1 MNKRF
6 LSLAAGSL
14 CIFLLLFISCSSH
27 SEGASFTSRLDEIDS
42 YISQNSTDMALKE
55 LKRLENKAY
64 SSFERLGLYKRYI
77 LIGEKD
83 KAEKIL
89 VKGLKKLPGNV
100 ELSAVY
106 ANFLLREGRL
116 AEAFKTSL
124 CLKNSKYSSIYSE
137 CVVRTVFFGS
147 QNGTLNL
154 DEIFAPPKNI
164 SIFDE
169 KKSSEEIPQINMTE
183 VFSDLRFVDVYSGA
197 FNGSKDSAWIFNA
210 ASILMKHGQFDEAA
224 LLYPHEISGFR
235 ESLFWGSLFFD
246 SGNYSESLDAL
257 LSSEKLADF
266 EQTQAQKE
274 YKALILAL
282 EADDYYVAGD
292 EDISESVRK
301 KLLEM
306 DDKKYVVP
314 KVFMNSISYARE
326 KGDKERMVGLLDQ
339 LVAQY
344 PDYSPAMALYG
355 EVALD
360 DLVVPKEDEYIAEL
374 RSAGLKTVAMEKQ
387 DRIPT
392 VKFDDAVRKIDFAM
406 GVSGE
411 KNLIVIKDFLMSE
424 KGKLEGKT
432 KQISD
437 VWMLLEAN
445 ATKENSY
452 PPELVL
458 YSLGTL
464 TEKGYYDDAQAL
476 FESYMDSKYSGE
488 DLHDLGKLDLWE
500 LEYLA
505 WFSSRNGD
513 FHKGFEIYNFI
524 VDRFGSRLFVLNSQ
538 GKNNS
543 IFNAFIN
550 LSVLYESTD
559 QLKNALDMLN
569 KAVSMVNDADKKAE
583 VLYRIGK
590 ISWNMGDTRT
600 AIRSLKYATTL
611 VPAHNQA
618 RLLLK
623 KML

>member
-1 MNKRF
+1 MNKRY
-6 LSLAAGSL
+6 LSLAVGSL

-27 SEGASFTSRLDEIDS
+27 SEGASFTSKLDEIDA

-55 LKRLENKAY
+55 LKRLEKKAF
-64 SSFERLGLYKRYI
+64 SSFERLGIYKRYI
-77 LIGEKD
+77 RVGEKAR
-83 KAEKIL
+83 AEKVL
-89 VKGLKKLPGNV
+89 VNGLKKLPGNV

-106 ANFLLREGRL
+106 ANFLLREDRL

-124 CLKNSKYSSIYSE
+124 CLKNSNYSSIYSE
-137 CVVRTVFFGS
+137 CVIRAVFFGA
-147 QNGTLNL
+147 QNGTLSL
-154 DEIFAPPKNI
+154 DEIFAPPKKV
-164 SIFDE
+164 SIFDV
-169 KKSSEEIPQINMTE
+169 KKSKEEIPQIDMIE

-197 FNGSKDSAWIFNA
+197 FKGSKDSAWLFNA
-210 ASILMKHGQFDEAA
+210 ASILMKHGQFGEAA

-235 ESLFWGSLFFD
+235 ESLFWGSVFFD
-246 SGNYSESLDAL
+246 SGYYSESLDAL

-266 EQTQAQKE
+266 EQSQAQKE

-292 EDISESVRK
+292 EDTSESVRNR
-301 KLLEM
+301 LLEM
-306 DDKKYVVP
+306 DDKKFVVP
-314 KVFMNSISYARE
+314 KVFMNSISYAGE
-326 KGDKERMVGLLDQ
+326 KNDKERMVGLLDQ

-344 PDYSPAMALYG
+344 PDYSPALAMYG
-355 EVALD
+355 KVALE

-374 RSAGLKTVAMEKQ
+374 RSAGLKTVEMEKQ
-387 DRIPT
+387 DRIPS

-406 GVSGE
+406 EVSEE
-411 KNLIVIKDFLMSE
+411 KNLIVIRDYLMSE
-424 KGKLEGKT
+424 KAKLEGKT

-437 VWMLLEAN
+437 VWLLLESN
-445 ATKENSY
+445 ASKENIY

-464 TEKGYYDDAQAL
+464 TEKGYYDDALAF
-476 FESYMDSKYSGE
+476 FESYMDSKYSGVE
-488 DLHDLGKLDLWE
+488 LHDLGKLDLWE

-505 WFSSRNGD
+505 WFSSKKGD

-543 IFNAFIN
+543 VFNAFIN

-559 QLKNALDMLN
+559 QLKDALDMLN
-569 KAVSMVNDADKKAE
+569 KAVSMVNDAEKKAE

-611 VPAHNQA
+611 APEHKQA

>member
-1 MNKRF
+1 
-6 LSLAAGSL
+6 
-14 CIFLLLFISCSSH
+14 
-27 SEGASFTSRLDEIDS
+27 
-42 YISQNSTDMALKE
+42 
-55 LKRLENKAY
+55 
-64 SSFERLGLYKRYI
+64 
-77 LIGEKD
+77 
-83 KAEKIL
+83 
-89 VKGLKKLPGNV
+89 
-100 ELSAVY
+100 
-106 ANFLLREGRL
+106 
-116 AEAFKTSL
+116 
-124 CLKNSKYSSIYSE
+124 
-137 CVVRTVFFGS
+137 
-147 QNGTLNL
+147 
-154 DEIFAPPKNI
+154 
-164 SIFDE
+164 
-169 KKSSEEIPQINMTE
+169 
-183 VFSDLRFVDVYSGA
+183 
-197 FNGSKDSAWIFNA
+197 
-210 ASILMKHGQFDEAA
+210 
-224 LLYPHEISGFR
+224 
-235 ESLFWGSLFFD
+235 
-246 SGNYSESLDAL
+246 
-257 LSSEKLADF
+257 
-266 EQTQAQKE
+266 
-274 YKALILAL
+274 
-282 EADDYYVAGD
+282 
-292 EDISESVRK
+292 
-301 KLLEM
+301 
-306 DDKKYVVP
+306 
-314 KVFMNSISYARE
+314 
-326 KGDKERMVGLLDQ
+326 
-339 LVAQY
+339 
-344 PDYSPAMALYG
+344 
-355 EVALD
+355 
-360 DLVVPKEDEYIAEL
+360 
-374 RSAGLKTVAMEKQ
+374 
-387 DRIPT
+387 
-392 VKFDDAVRKIDFAM
+392 
-406 GVSGE
+406 
-411 KNLIVIKDFLMSE
+411 MSE

-476 FESYMDSKYSGE
+476 FESYMDSKYSGK
-488 DLHDLGKLDLWE
+488 DLHELGKLDLWA